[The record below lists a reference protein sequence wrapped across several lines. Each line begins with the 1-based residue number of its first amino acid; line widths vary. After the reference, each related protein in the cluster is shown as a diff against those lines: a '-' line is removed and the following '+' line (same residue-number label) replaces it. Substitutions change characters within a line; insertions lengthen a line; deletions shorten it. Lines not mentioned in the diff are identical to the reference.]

1 MASITVFGR
10 EYPLFY
16 TVAAQDRLA
25 KRFGKLEHIKEA
37 FDTELGA
44 AAVTDNAAFIASAL
58 MQGAEER
65 ERVRC
70 IAFGEEF
77 LGHKAL
83 TYEQLCAV
91 LHPTEIGEV
100 MKQAMA
106 AMKDGSQ
113 VTVEAEA
120 KSGKNADATQ

>member
-1 MASITVFGR
+1 MASITVFGK

-25 KRFGKLEHIKEA
+25 KRFGKLEDIQKA
-37 FDTELGA
+37 FDAELGA
-44 AAVTDNAAFIASAL
+44 AAVMDNAAFIASAL
-58 MQGAEER
+58 MLGAEER

-70 IAFGEEF
+70 LAFGEEF
-77 LGHKAL
+77 AGPAAL
-83 TYEQLCAV
+83 THEQLCAV

-106 AMKDGSQ
+106 AMKEGSQ
-113 VTVEAEA
+113 VTVEAEV
-120 KSGKNADATQ
+120 KNGKNADATQ

>member
-1 MASITVFGR
+1 MASITIFGK

-16 TVAAQDRLA
+16 TVSAQDRLA
-25 KRFGKLEHIKEA
+25 KRFGKLENIKTA
-37 FDTELGA
+37 FDEELGTA
-44 AAVTDNAAFIASAL
+44 AITDNAAYIAATL

-70 IAFGEEF
+70 LAFGEEF
-77 LGHKAL
+77 LGPKAL
-83 TYEQLCAV
+83 THEQLCAV

>member
-1 MASITVFGR
+1 MASITVFGK

-25 KRFGKLEHIKEA
+25 KRFGKLEDIQKA
-37 FDTELGA
+37 FDADLGA
-44 AAVTDNAAFIASAL
+44 AAVMDNAAFIASAL
-58 MQGAEER
+58 MLGAEER

-70 IAFGEEF
+70 LAFGEEF
-77 LGHKAL
+77 AGPAAL
-83 TYEQLCAV
+83 THEQLCAV

-106 AMKDGSQ
+106 AMKEGSQ

-120 KSGKNADATQ
+120 KNGKNADATQ

>member
-1 MASITVFGR
+1 MASITVFGK

-25 KRFGKLEHIKEA
+25 KRFGKLEDIQKA
-37 FDTELGA
+37 FDADLGA
-44 AAVTDNAAFIASAL
+44 AAVMDNAAFIASAL
-58 MQGAEER
+58 MLGAEER

-70 IAFGEEF
+70 LAFGEEF
-77 LGHKAL
+77 AGPAAL
-83 TYEQLCAV
+83 THEQLCAV

-106 AMKDGSQ
+106 AMKEGSQ
-113 VTVEAEA
+113 VTVEAEV
-120 KSGKNADATQ
+120 KNGKNADATQ